1 MPSDFRSQ
9 LRVMSRVVL
18 LFGVLCYLTSCTMD
32 IGLGGIS
39 IEEHLPPD
47 GGTIG
52 PVEVDAGG
60 TVLEVDVRQLI
71 NRGSG
76 RTFQR
81 WSFITVELL
90 DAQQNYLMGF
100 GGEMWHEAGYDEGY
114 WREAKEEYS
123 TKVTIPQAGPHY
135 LRFNTESDVSTA
147 ELSRIRVD
155 IEEQLG
161 SSLPFH
167 VTAILAFIAG
177 GILWWKSHTR
187 SVGDLEMSERP
198 LTDLSLHHLREGDL
212 VDYEMRTWEV
222 VGQAKYDYEGW
233 PADEW
238 TLENGD
244 DTMYLEHEDGSY
256 SLSRP
261 VDMADVEAGDGTPL
275 RAAVRDGADPPK
287 AVIYD
292 GTTYE
297 LDEQGPAIRIA
308 GDKQQELHYWVYAH
322 GDDFLALERYG
333 TADWSAY
340 TGREVEPY
348 EFDNILPR
356 EEEADPAEE

>member
-1 MPSDFRSQ
+1 MPSDFRAQ
-9 LRVMSRVVL
+9 LRVMSNVVL
-18 LFGVLCYLTSCTMD
+18 LFGALCYLTSCTMD
-32 IGLGGIS
+32 VGLGGIS
-39 IEEHLPPD
+39 IEEQLPPT

-52 PVEVDAGG
+52 PIEVDGGG
-60 TVLEVDVRQLI
+60 TVLEVDVGQLI

-76 RTFQR
+76 RTFRR

-100 GGEMWHEAGYDEGY
+100 GGEMWHEAGYDDGY

-123 TKVTIPQAGPHY
+123 TKVTIPQSGTHY

-147 ELSRIRVD
+147 ELSRISVD

-167 VTAILAFIAG
+167 VAAIIAFIAG
-177 GILWWKSHTR
+177 GALWWKANTR
-187 SVGDLEMSERP
+187 TVKDLESSGRP

-222 VGQAKYDYEGW
+222 VTHAKYDYEGW

-244 DTMYLEHEDGSY
+244 DTMFLEHEDGTY

-261 VDMADVEAGDGTPL
+261 VDMADVETADGTPL
-275 RAAVRDGADPPK
+275 RAAVRDGGDPPD
-287 AVIYD
+287 AIRHG
-292 GTTYE
+292 GTTYT
-297 LDEQGPAIRIA
+297 LDENGPAIRTV
-308 GDKQQELHYWVYAH
+308 GDKHQELHYWVYAS

-333 TADWSAY
+333 TSEWSSYA
-340 TGREVEPY
+340 GREVEPY
-348 EFDNILPR
+348 EFDNILPG
-356 EEEADPAEE
+356 EEEADPAE